1 MYKLIE
7 KLSLA
12 QQMYLQAALATGCLA
27 LTGLVATVP
36 LAGRSPRELALGAA
50 LAGSVLLFAF
60 AHLCGRAAR
69 LRAEQVVN
77 GLKAMANGNLTSELK
92 LSGGDEFAWLGAEF
106 LAARQ
111 HLASILTATLH
122 GARQLV
128 AASEQLSAGTGA
140 SRTHATRQRGEL
152 EQVAAAMHQMSA
164 TVDDVAGHAQRAA
177 DAAVEADRESKRG
190 LDVVKASG
198 RTIDELAAEVKTTAE
213 LIGVVKD
220 STLNIGS
227 VLDVI
232 RGIAEQTNLL
242 ALNAAIE
249 AARAGE
255 QGRGFAVV
263 ADEVRS
269 LASRTQQST
278 QEIHDMIARLQSGAS
293 QAVAAMEQGRQRAEA
308 TVEQARVAAA
318 SLGAI
323 ADMVDAIRRMNVQ
336 IAEVADEQ
344 SATALNINRS
354 IESISGI
361 AAASSEGATQIA
373 DASGDL
379 ARLATAL
386 EHNVGRFVV
395 N

>member
-1 MYKLIE
+1 MHKLIE

-12 QQMYLQAALATGCLA
+12 QQMFVLAGCSTVWVLMSLFA
-27 LTGLVATVP
+27 ATVP
-36 LAGRSPRELALGAA
+36 VAGWDASALMLTVALLGVACTFLLAHVFGRN
-50 LAGSVLLFAF
+50 AGQ
-60 AHLCGRAAR
+60 
-69 LRAEQVVN
+69 RAETVVK
-77 GLKAMANGNLTSELK
+77 GLKAMAEGNLTVDFK
-92 LSGGDEFAWLGAEF
+92 LTGRDEFAWMAWEYRCARKKFAE
-106 LAARQ
+106 
-111 HLASILTATLH
+111 ILSGTLSSSK
-122 GARQLV
+122 QLV
-128 AASEQLSAGTGA
+128 AAAENLSAGTGHSKLNA
-140 SRTHATRQRGEL
+140 ARQRGEL
-152 EQVAAAMHQMSA
+152 VQVAAAMHQMSA

-177 DAAVEADRESKRG
+177 NAAVEADRESKRG
-190 LDVVKASG
+190 LEVVKASSH
-198 RTIDELAAEVKTTAE
+198 TIDELAAEVKTTAE
-213 LIGVVKD
+213 LIGVVKN

-318 SLGAI
+318 SLAAI

-344 SATALNINRS
+344 SATALSINRS
-354 IESISGI
+354 IESINGI
-361 AAASSEGATQIA
+361 AAESSDSATQIA
-373 DASGDL
+373 DASGEL
-379 ARLATAL
+379 ARLAAAL
-386 EHNVGRFVV
+386 QHNVGRFAVA
-395 N
+395 

>member
-1 MYKLIE
+1 MF
-7 KLSLA
+7 A
-12 QQMYLQAALATGCLA
+12 
-27 LTGLVATVP
+27 VATI
-36 LAGRSPRELALGAA
+36 
-50 LAGSVLLFAF
+50 
-60 AHLCGRAAR
+60 CGRHAR
-69 LRAEQVVN
+69 QRAEVLARGLSAMSEGDLTVGFNLN
-77 GLKAMANGNLTSELK
+77 GH
-92 LSGGDEFAWLGAEF
+92 DEFAWMAQEYESARKSISDI
-106 LAARQ
+106 LAG
-111 HLASILTATLH
+111 TLLSSQ
-122 GARQLV
+122 QLV
-128 AASEQLSAGTGA
+128 TAAEQLSAGTGRGKSNA
-140 SRTHATRQRGEL
+140 SRQRSEL
-152 EQVAAAMHQMSA
+152 QQVAAAMLQMAA

-177 DAAVEADRESKRG
+177 NAAVDADRESKRG
-190 LDVVKASG
+190 LEVVKASSL
-198 RTIDELAAEVKTTAE
+198 TIDELAAEVKTTTE
-213 LIGVVKD
+213 LIGVAKD

-278 QEIHDMIARLQSGAS
+278 QELHDMIARLQSGAS
-293 QAVAAMEQGRQRAEA
+293 QAVEAMEQGRQRAEA
-308 TVEQARVAAA
+308 TVEQARVAAT

-323 ADMVDAIRRMNVQ
+323 AEMVDAIRCMNVQ

-344 SATALNINRS
+344 SATALSINRS

-361 AAASSEGATQIA
+361 AVQSSDGAIAIA
-373 DASGDL
+373 DASGEL

-386 EHNVGRFVV
+386 QNNVGRFAVA
-395 N
+395 

>member
-1 MYKLIE
+1 M
-7 KLSLA
+7 
-12 QQMYLQAALATGCLA
+12 
-27 LTGLVATVP
+27 
-36 LAGRSPRELALGAA
+36 
-50 LAGSVLLFAF
+50 
-60 AHLCGRAAR
+60 
-69 LRAEQVVN
+69 
-77 GLKAMANGNLTSELK
+77 
-92 LSGGDEFAWLGAEF
+92 
-106 LAARQ
+106 
-111 HLASILTATLH
+111 
-122 GARQLV
+122 
-128 AASEQLSAGTGA
+128 
-140 SRTHATRQRGEL
+140 
-152 EQVAAAMHQMSA
+152 
-164 TVDDVAGHAQRAA
+164 
-177 DAAVEADRESKRG
+177 
-190 LDVVKASG
+190 KASG
-198 RTIDELAAEVKTTAE
+198 RTIDELAAEVRTTAE
-213 LIGVVKD
+213 LIGMVKD

-308 TVEQARVAAA
+308 TVEQARVAAT

-344 SATALNINRS
+344 SATALSINRS

-361 AAASSEGATQIA
+361 AAESSEGATQIA
-373 DASGDL
+373 DASGEL

-386 EHNVGRFVV
+386 QHNVGRLVV

>member
-1 MYKLIE
+1 MHKLIE

-12 QQMYLQAALATGCLA
+12 QQMALQAGLATLCLA
-27 LTGLVATVP
+27 LIASVATVP
-36 LAGRSPRELALGAA
+36 LAGYESHQLTVAVAAGASLLMFA
-50 LAGSVLLFAF
+50 LARV
-60 AHLCGRAAR
+60 CGAIASQRAA
-69 LRAEQVVN
+69 AVVE
-77 GLKAMANGNLTSELK
+77 GLKAMAAGNLNYDFK
-92 LSGGDEFAWLGAEF
+92 LAGRDEFAWMAWEYRCARRKLAEILGT
-106 LAARQ
+106 ARDSSQ
-111 HLASILTATLH
+111 
-122 GARQLV
+122 QLV
-128 AASEQLSAGTGA
+128 AAAEQLSAGTGR
-140 SRTHATRQRGEL
+140 SKSHATRQRGEL
-152 EQVAAAMHQMSA
+152 EQVAAAMQQMSA

-177 DAAVEADRESKRG
+177 DAAVEADRESQRG
-190 LDVVKASG
+190 LEVVKASS

-213 LIGVVKD
+213 LIAVVKN

-263 ADEVRS
+263 ADEVRN

-323 ADMVDAIRRMNVQ
+323 AEMVDAIRRMNVQ
-336 IAEVADEQ
+336 IAAVADEQ
-344 SATALNINRS
+344 RATALSINRS
-354 IESISGI
+354 IESINGI
-361 AAASSEGATQIA
+361 AAENSVGASQID
-373 DASGDL
+373 DASGEL

-386 EHNVGRFVV
+386 QHNVGRFAV

>member
-1 MYKLIE
+1 MHNLIE

-12 QQMYLQAALATGCLA
+12 QQMYLQAGLATVWLA
-27 LTGLVATVP
+27 LTALLAAVP
-36 LAGRSPRELALGAA
+36 PAGADVRQQVVVMAALGV
-50 LAGSVLLFAF
+50 GVLFVFAF
-60 AHLCGRAAR
+60 VCGRIASR
-69 LRAEQVVN
+69 RAEAVVL
-77 GLKAMANGNLTSELK
+77 GLKALASGNLGHSLK
-92 LSGGDEFAWLGAEF
+92 LSGRDEFAWMAFEYQ
-106 LAARQ
+106 AARKK
-111 HLASILTATLH
+111 LSVLVAETLH
-122 GARQLV
+122 GSQQLV
-128 AASEQLSAGTGA
+128 AAAEQLSAGTGA
-140 SRTHATRQRGEL
+140 SKSHATRQRGEL
-152 EQVAAAMHQMSA
+152 EQVAAAMQQMST

-190 LDVVKASG
+190 LEVVKASG
-198 RTIDELAAEVKTTAE
+198 RTIDELAAEVQTTAE

-308 TVEQARVAAA
+308 SVEQARVAAT

-323 ADMVDAIRRMNVQ
+323 AEMVDAIRRMNVQ

-344 SATALNINRS
+344 SVTALSINRS

-361 AAASSEGATQIA
+361 AAQTSDGATQIA
-373 DASGDL
+373 DASGEL
-379 ARLATAL
+379 ARLATNL
-386 EHNVGRFVV
+386 EHNVGRFAL

>member
-1 MYKLIE
+1 MHKLIE

-12 QQMYLQAALATGCLA
+12 QQMYLQAGLATVWLA
-27 LTGLVATVP
+27 LTALLTAAPPAEADVRQQVVVMA
-36 LAGRSPRELALGAA
+36 ALGV
-50 LAGSVLLFAF
+50 GLLFVF
-60 AHLCGRAAR
+60 AYMCGRVASQ
-69 LRAEQVVN
+69 RAGAVVL
-77 GLKAMANGNLTSELK
+77 GLKALASGNLGHSLN
-92 LSGGDEFAWLGAEF
+92 LSGRDEFAWMAFEYQ
-106 LAARQ
+106 AARKK
-111 HLASILTATLH
+111 LSLLVADTLQ
-122 GARQLV
+122 GSQQLV
-128 AASEQLSAGTGA
+128 AAAEQLSAGTGA
-140 SRTHATRQRGEL
+140 SKSHATRQRGEL
-152 EQVAAAMHQMSA
+152 EQVAAAMHQMST

-177 DAAVEADRESKRG
+177 NAAVEADRESKRG
-190 LDVVKASG
+190 LEVVKASG
-198 RTIDELAAEVKTTAE
+198 RTIDELAAEVQTTAE

-308 TVEQARVAAA
+308 SVEQARVAAT

-323 ADMVDAIRRMNVQ
+323 AEMVDAIRRMNVQ

-344 SATALNINRS
+344 SVTALSINRS

-361 AAASSEGATQIA
+361 AAQTSDGATQIA
-373 DASGDL
+373 DASGEL
-379 ARLATAL
+379 ARLATSL
-386 EHNVGRFVV
+386 EHNVGRFAL

>member
-1 MYKLIE
+1 MHKLIE

-12 QQMYLQAALATGCLA
+12 QQMYLQAGFATVWLA
-27 LTGLVATVP
+27 LTALLTVMP
-36 LAGRSPRELALGAA
+36 PAGVDVRQQVVGMAALGV
-50 LAGSVLLFAF
+50 GVLFVFAY
-60 AHLCGRAAR
+60 LCGRIAGQ
-69 LRAEQVVN
+69 RAEAVVL
-77 GLKAMANGNLTSELK
+77 GLKALASGNLGHSLK
-92 LSGGDEFAWLGAEF
+92 LGGRDEFAWMAYEYQ
-106 LAARQ
+106 AARKKLSLLVADTFRGSQ
-111 HLASILTATLH
+111 
-122 GARQLV
+122 QLV
-128 AASEQLSAGTGA
+128 AAAEQLSAGTGA
-140 SRTHATRQRGEL
+140 SKSHATRQRGEL
-152 EQVAAAMHQMSA
+152 EQVAAAMHQMST

-190 LDVVKASG
+190 LEVVKASG
-198 RTIDELAAEVKTTAE
+198 RTIDELAAEVQTTAE

-308 TVEQARVAAA
+308 TVEQARVAAT

-323 ADMVDAIRRMNVQ
+323 AEMVDAIRRMNVQ

-344 SATALNINRS
+344 SVTALSINRS

-361 AAASSEGATQIA
+361 AAQTSDGATQIA
-373 DASGDL
+373 DASGEL
-379 ARLATAL
+379 TRLATKL
-386 EHNVGRFVV
+386 EHNVGRFAL